1 MKNLRFTFRMLR
13 KNPLL
18 IFVGLPGLALGL
30 AAVLLLMVYLRHELS
45 FDQHFETKDRVL
57 RLYMKMTEQNQTQV
71 YGICTREA
79 YTEIPSKI
87 PEVEAA
93 TQIYRG
99 WEVNVKSGENLFPS
113 LNLMYADPEFFKV
126 FGINLLEKNEGV
138 ALTGKNKLVL
148 TSSAAQ
154 KIFNRTDCVGE
165 VVSLS
170 EREFIV
176 SGVMEDLPETTH
188 FKFDLLASME
198 TVNPE
203 KFGGLEFFT
212 YFLIRKKADVGDAGK
227 QIAALNDEMMKPW
240 GEDYDLQTESG
251 TELLRSL
258 HLHSIVDFDLSSK
271 ANFTQI
277 LSVAGIATF
286 ILLIALVNYINLYLL
301 HGEKRIAE
309 IASRKSLGAG
319 RREMARLF
327 YTETGLIGLVAFLL
341 ALLLVRIAQP
351 YFSGLMQSP
360 VNVSDLYNPSGLL
373 LIVGFLAFLILVSG
387 AYPSFYLSRINL
399 VSGLKGKSDQVNRK
413 QSFSRATVLVQFSV
427 TIFLI
432 SSMVII
438 HSQVNYLEN
447 LPLGFSPQRVVGID
461 GLNPKAQEKFE
472 SIQHDLSQLPFI
484 ENIGFSWHH
493 MGGGSSGQ
501 GIRKFGDPGN
511 YLAVN
516 EYRVQAGF
524 CETMKLQLID
534 GRLFRREGDRQAV
547 VLNEAAAK
555 LLGLGRPVGSLLEMH
570 GEQLEVIGL
579 VKDFCYEARPGE
591 LIAPMVLSGAGDR
604 AQVLYMRI
612 YGDFNPER
620 QRQVASVLNKY
631 DPDFIFRHFLLT
643 NTFLSKFDNEQRMV
657 KMVSAGTFLAIV
669 ISFIGLMALSVMNV
683 SRRTKE
689 IGIRKVAGS
698 SVAGVMT
705 ALLRQTVILVV
716 ISCLIASAAGY
727 LVMQRWLSHY
737 MERIHLHPGYFLLS
751 GLVALVI
758 ALLAVSWQSWKAAT
772 RNPVEALRYE

>member
-1 MKNLRFTFRMLR
+1 MINLRFTFKMFR
-13 KNPLL
+13 KSPLL
-18 IFVGLPGLALGL
+18 VFVGIPGLAVGL
-30 AAVLLLMVYLRHELS
+30 AAVLLLMVYLRQELS
-45 FDQHFETKDRVL
+45 FDQHFETKNRVL
-57 RLYMKMTEQNQTQV
+57 RLYNKVTEQNQTQV
-71 YGICTREA
+71 YGICTRKA
-79 YTEIPSKI
+79 YTEIPSKV
-87 PEVEAA
+87 PDVEAA

-126 FGINLLEKNEGV
+126 FGIDLVERNEDTALE
-138 ALTGKNKLVL
+138 GKNKLVL
-148 TSSAAQ
+148 TRSAAQ
-154 KIFNRTDCVGE
+154 KIFHRTNCVGK
-165 VVSLS
+165 VVSVS
-170 EREFIV
+170 EKEFVV
-176 SGVMEDLPETTH
+176 SGVMEDLPATTH
-188 FKFDLLASME
+188 FNFDLLASME
-198 TVNPE
+198 TINPE

-212 YFLIRKKADVGDAGK
+212 YFLIREKANVGEAGK
-227 QIAALNDEMMKPW
+227 HINVLNDTMMKPW
-240 GEDYDLQTESG
+240 GESYDLQTESG

-277 LSVAGIATF
+277 LSIAGIAVF

-327 YTETGLIGLVAFLL
+327 YTETGLIGLMAFLL

-360 VNVSDLYNPSGLL
+360 VNLSDLYTPSGLL

-387 AYPSFYLSRINL
+387 AYPGFYLSRINL

-413 QSFSRATVLVQFSV
+413 QSFSIVTVLVQFSV

-432 SSMVII
+432 SSMVVV
-438 HSQVNYLEN
+438 HSQVNYLKN
-447 LPLGFSPQRVVGID
+447 LPLGFSPQQVVGID
-461 GLNPKAQEKFE
+461 GFNPKAQGKFE
-472 SIQHDLSQLPFI
+472 SIQSDLSQLPFI
-484 ENIGFSWHH
+484 ESIGFSWHH

-511 YLAVN
+511 YLSVN
-516 EYRVQAGF
+516 EYRAQSGF

-534 GRLFRREGDRQAV
+534 GRFFGGEGDRRAI
-547 VLNEAAAK
+547 VLNEAAAN
-555 LLGLGRPVGSLLEMH
+555 LLGLDRPVGSLLEMH

-579 VKDFCYEARPGE
+579 VEDFCYEARPGE
-591 LIAPMVLSGAGDR
+591 LIAPLVLSGAGDR

-612 YGDFNPER
+612 NGDFNPER

-643 NTFLSKFDNEQRMV
+643 NTFLSKFDNERRMV

-669 ISFIGLMALSVMNV
+669 ISFIGIMALSVMNV

-698 SVAGVMT
+698 SVAGIMT

-727 LVMQRWLSHY
+727 LVMQRWLSNY